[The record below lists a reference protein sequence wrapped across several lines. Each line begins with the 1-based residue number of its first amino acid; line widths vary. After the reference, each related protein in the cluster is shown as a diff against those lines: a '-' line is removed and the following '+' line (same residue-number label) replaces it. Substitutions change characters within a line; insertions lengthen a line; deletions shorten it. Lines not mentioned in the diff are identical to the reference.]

1 MSKEKT
7 MKIQEPIVTLKEE
20 EVVKEE
26 APAVMTHTALSMVKQ
41 NDEWFIVE
49 VQVNPKEGKAGLVTM
64 KGTGSPSRDYAIERF
79 KIRTIELGFF
89 G

>member
-1 MSKEKT
+1 MSKEKS
-7 MKIQEPIVTLKEE
+7 MRIEEPVETT
-20 EVVKEE
+20 E
-26 APAVMTHTALSMVKQ
+26 APAVMTHTALTMMKQ
-41 NDEWFIVE
+41 EGEWFIVE
-49 VQVNPKEGKAGLVTM
+49 VQVNPKEGKSGLVTM